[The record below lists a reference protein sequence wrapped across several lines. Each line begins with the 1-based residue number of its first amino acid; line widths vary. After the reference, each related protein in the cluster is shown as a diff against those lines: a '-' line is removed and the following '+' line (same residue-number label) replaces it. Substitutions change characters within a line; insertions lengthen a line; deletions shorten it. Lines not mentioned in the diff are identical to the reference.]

1 MTAFTSNTN
10 DNNSDISSL
19 RYPVICIDGPS
30 GAGKG
35 TVTWRLAQTLGYQL
49 LDSGALYRIVGLK
62 AFEAGLLNV
71 GGEQSIDEA
80 ALLALTQSLQIVFE
94 PNSDSGRVDII
105 VNGTK
110 IGEQVRNET
119 VGGYASRVAVYPKVR
134 QALLKLQ
141 QDMATQSGLVADG
154 RDMGTVVFPDADVKV
169 YLTASAKARAER
181 RVAQLLQAGQTADFE
196 AILATIKARDDRDE
210 NRATAPSKPAE
221 DALVL
226 DSSNLDAD
234 AVYELVKK
242 HCQDQGICFNR

>member
-1 MTAFTSNTN
+1 MTAFTPDAN
-10 DNNSDISSL
+10 DNRDMPSL

-35 TVTWRLAQTLGYQL
+35 TVTWRLAQALGYQL

-62 AFEAGLLNV
+62 AFEAGLLDTE
-71 GGEQSIDEA
+71 GKQSIDEA
-80 ALLALTQSLQIVFE
+80 ALLALTKSLQIVFE
-94 PNSDSGRVDII
+94 PNNESGRIDII
-105 VNGTK
+105 VNGGK

-119 VGGYASRVAVYPKVR
+119 VGGYASQVAVYPKVR

-181 RVAQLLQAGQTADFE
+181 RVTQLLKAGQTADFD
-196 AILATIKARDDRDE
+196 AILTTIKARDERDE
-210 NRATAPSKPAE
+210 NREAAPSKPAE

-234 AVYELVKK
+234 AVYELVKR
-242 HCQDQGICFNR
+242 HCQDKGISFNR

>member
-1 MTAFTSNTN
+1 MTAFTPDAN
-10 DNNSDISSL
+10 DNRDMPSL

-35 TVTWRLAQTLGYQL
+35 TVTWRLAQALGYQL

-62 AFEAGLLNV
+62 AFEAGLLDTE
-71 GGEQSIDEA
+71 GKQSIDEA
-80 ALLALTQSLQIVFE
+80 ALLALTKSLQIVFE
-94 PNSDSGRVDII
+94 PNSESGRIDII
-105 VNGTK
+105 VNGGK

-119 VGGYASRVAVYPKVR
+119 VGGYASQVAVYPKVR

-181 RVAQLLQAGQTADFE
+181 RVTQLLKAGQTADFD
-196 AILATIKARDDRDE
+196 AILTTIKARDERDE
-210 NRATAPSKPAE
+210 NREAAPSKPAE

-234 AVYELVKK
+234 AVYELVKR
-242 HCQDQGICFNR
+242 HCQDKGICFKQ